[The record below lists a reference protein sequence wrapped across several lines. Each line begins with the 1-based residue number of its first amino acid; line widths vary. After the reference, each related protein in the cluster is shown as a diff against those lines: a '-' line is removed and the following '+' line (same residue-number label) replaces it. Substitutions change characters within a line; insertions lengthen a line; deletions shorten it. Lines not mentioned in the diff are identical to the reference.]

1 VVPDT
6 TAALASFMLLVA
18 PGIAFELLW
27 EQKRPSQVDSTF
39 REISRVVL
47 ASVCFSGLS
56 LVLLSVVRII
66 KPKWMPDPGAW
77 IRSSAAYVAD
87 HYRLVGRAVVVE
99 LVLALTFAAIASM
112 WFSRR
117 GSGKINPVSVWFQV
131 FRTKAP
137 AGKLPYVRVLTK
149 QNSVYGGVVSDYRT
163 ELQLEDRELVLSPPL
178 SFRKTPTDDVED
190 IPKAWE
196 RVVLTG
202 SQIQVMWVSYIPEA
216 KAVPR
221 AADSKAQARSQEAP
235 QMAAAGPTAVSQG
248 SNEVEEAKDVVDQE
262 EAKDVVDQRADP
274 DTEH

>member
-1 VVPDT
+1 
-6 TAALASFMLLVA
+6 
-18 PGIAFELLW
+18 
-27 EQKRPSQVDSTF
+27 
-39 REISRVVL
+39 
-47 ASVCFSGLS
+47 
-56 LVLLSVVRII
+56 
-66 KPKWMPDPGAW
+66 MPDPGAW